1 MMKNKIFKAGR
12 HMLSLDN
19 WRKRLIFWCGAVI
32 VGAVA
37 AGYAFVADYAQK
49 LFSDFVTYS
58 SFLPLIL
65 SPVIFAIAAWLTA
78 RFCPGAVGSGI
89 PQAIAARVAQAPEER
104 RYLLGPRII
113 IGKILFTTLGLL
125 GGASI
130 GREGPTVQVG
140 AAILYLGA
148 SFGKVNAETSRS
160 LILAGA
166 AAGVAAAFNTPLAG
180 IVFAIEEMA
189 RAFEHRYSGVVLTAI
204 VLAGASSLSILG
216 NYSYFGFA
224 DGGFSL
230 SRDWLVVVIVGGVGG
245 LLGGLFS
252 KILTD
257 GAPRLYAMFK
267 NRGLFHP
274 ALFAGLCG
282 LIIAGLGYATH
293 GATYGSG
300 YAQANALLHGEST
313 GSWGY
318 TIAKFFATAIS
329 GFSGL
334 PGGIFSPSLSVGAG
348 LGASMAPWFP
358 STPVAGV
365 VLLGMTAYFAG
376 VTQAPITA
384 FIIVLE
390 ISGRQSLPVPLIAAS
405 VIAVAVSRIICP
417 VSLYHA
423 LASHFIVA
431 MKKPEEEQKAAE
443 QKEATA

>member
-1 MMKNKIFKAGR
+1 
-12 HMLSLDN
+12 MLSLDD
-19 WRKRLIFWCGAVI
+19 WSKRLIFWFGAVV
-32 VGAVA
+32 VGVVA
-37 AGYAFVADYAQK
+37 AGYAYVADYAQEF
-49 LFSDFVTYS
+49 FSKFVAYNAL
-58 SFLPLIL
+58 LPFII
-65 SPVIFAIAAWLTA
+65 SPIIFAVAAWLTA
-78 RFCPGAVGSGI
+78 KYCPGAVGSGI
-89 PQAIAARVAQAPEER
+89 PQAIAARVAQKPGER
-104 RYLLGPRII
+104 HYLLGPRII
-113 IGKILFTTLGLL
+113 FGKILFTTLALL
-125 GGASI
+125 GGASV

-148 SFGKVNAETSRS
+148 SFGKVNEETSRS

-224 DGGFSL
+224 NGGFSL
-230 SRDWLVVVIVGGVGG
+230 SRDWLVIAFVGGVGG

-257 GAPRLYAMFK
+257 GATRIYGGLQRR
-267 NRGLFHP
+267 NLFHP
-274 ALFAGLCG
+274 AVFAAVCG
-282 LIIAGLGYATH
+282 LVIAVLGYATH
-293 GATYGSG
+293 GDTFGSG
-300 YAQANALLHGEST
+300 YAQAKAMLHGES

-318 TIAKFFATAIS
+318 TIAKFIATTVS

-358 STPVAGV
+358 ETPAAGV
-365 VLLGMTAYFAG
+365 VLLGMTAYFSG

-390 ISGRQSLPVPLIAAS
+390 ISGRQSLPVPLIAVS
-405 VIAVAVSRIICP
+405 VIAVAVSRLICP
-417 VSLYHA
+417 VSLYHS
-423 LASHFIVA
+423 LANNFIIA
-431 MKKPEEEQKAAE
+431 MKKSTAGDKQGENEDKDKD
-443 QKEATA
+443 KEAVA

>member
-1 MMKNKIFKAGR
+1 MTKNKIYNTGKR
-12 HMLSLDN
+12 MLSLDN

-32 VGAVA
+32 IGAIA
-37 AGYAFVADYAQK
+37 AGYAYIADHAQT
-49 LFSDFVTYS
+49 LFSDVVQS
-58 SFLPLIL
+58 SALFPLIL
-65 SPVIFAIAAWLTA
+65 SPVMFAVGAWLTA
-78 RFCPGAVGSGI
+78 KYCPGAVGSGI
-89 PQAIAARVAQAPEER
+89 PQAIAARIAPGPDER

-130 GREGPTVQVG
+130 GREGPTVQIG

-148 SFGKVNAETSRS
+148 SFGKVNAETARS
-160 LILAGA
+160 LIL
-166 AAGVAAAFNTPLAG
+166 AFNTPLAG

-230 SRDWLVVVIVGGVGG
+230 SRDWLVIALVGAFGG
-245 LLGGLFS
+245 LFGGLFS
-252 KILTD
+252 KILID
-257 GAPRLYAMFK
+257 GAPRLYGMFK
-267 NRGLFHP
+267 NRKLYHP
-274 ALFAGLCG
+274 ALFAAVCG
-282 LIIAGLGYATH
+282 LIIAGLGIATH

-300 YAQANALLHGEST
+300 YAQANALLHGDT
-313 GSWGY
+313 AGSWSY

-348 LGASMAPWFP
+348 LGAALAPWFP
-358 STPVAGV
+358 ATPVAGV

-390 ISGRQSLPVPLIAAS
+390 ITGRQSLPVPLIAAS

-423 LASHFIVA
+423 LANNFIA
-431 MKKPEEEQKAAE
+431 ALKKPETEQKTAE
-443 QKEATA
+443 QKEAVA

>member
-1 MMKNKIFKAGR
+1 MIQNKIYKTGKR
-12 HMLSLDN
+12 MLSLDN
-19 WRKRLIFWCGAVI
+19 WRKRLIFWFGAVI
-32 VGAVA
+32 VGMVA
-37 AGYAFVADYAQK
+37 AGYAFIADYAQEF
-49 LFSDFVTYS
+49 FSEFVAYNAYT
-58 SFLPLIL
+58 PLIL
-65 SPVIFAIAAWLTA
+65 SPIIFAIAAWLTA
-78 RFCPGAVGSGI
+78 KFCPGAVGSGI
-89 PQAIAARVAQAPEER
+89 PQTIAARVAQKPEER

-224 DGGFSL
+224 NGGFSL
-230 SRDWLVVVIVGGVGG
+230 SRDWLVVAFVGGVGG

-257 GAPRLYAMFK
+257 VAPRLYTALQ
-267 NRGLFHP
+267 NRNLFHP
-274 ALFAGLCG
+274 ALFAALCG
-282 LIIAGLGYATH
+282 LIIAALGFATH

-300 YAQANALLHGEST
+300 YAQANAMLHGDSS
-313 GSWGY
+313 GSWTY

-358 STPVAGV
+358 ATPAAGV

-390 ISGRQSLPVPLIAAS
+390 ISGRQSLPVPLIAVS
-405 VIAVAVSRIICP
+405 VIAVAVSRLICP

-423 LASHFIVA
+423 LANNFIIT
-431 MKKPEEEQKAAE
+431 MKKSGVVDKTTE
-443 QKEATA
+443 QKEAVA

>member
-1 MMKNKIFKAGR
+1 
-12 HMLSLDN
+12 MLSLDN
-19 WRKRLIFWCGAVI
+19 WSKRLIFWLGAVV
-32 VGAVA
+32 VGMSA
-37 AGYAFVADYAQK
+37 AGYAYVADYAQT
-49 LFSDFVTYS
+49 LFSGFVAYNVYVP
-58 SFLPLIL
+58 FVL
-65 SPVIFAIAAWLTA
+65 SPIIFAVAAWLTA
-78 RFCPGAVGSGI
+78 KYCPGAVGSGI
-89 PQAIAARVAQAPEER
+89 PQAIAARVAQNPEER

-113 IGKILFTTLGLL
+113 FGKILFTTLGLL

-130 GREGPTVQVG
+130 GREGPTVQLG

-224 DGGFSL
+224 DGGYSL
-230 SRDWLVVVIVGGVGG
+230 SRDWLAIALVGVAGG

-252 KILTD
+252 KLLTD
-257 GAPRLYAMFK
+257 GATWLYTAFK
-267 NRGLFHP
+267 NRKIYHP
-274 ALFAGLCG
+274 ALLAALCG
-282 LIIAGLGYATH
+282 LIIAALGFATH

-300 YAQANALLHGEST
+300 YAQAKALLHGESA
-313 GSWGY
+313 GSWTY
-318 TIAKFFATAIS
+318 TIAKFFATTIS
-329 GFSGL
+329 GISGL

-358 STPVAGV
+358 AMPVAGV
-365 VLLGMTAYFAG
+365 VLLGMTAYFSG

-390 ISGRQSLPVPLIAAS
+390 ISGRQSLPVPLIATS
-405 VIAVAVSRIICP
+405 VIAVAVSRLICP

-423 LASHFIVA
+423 LANNFIIA
-431 MKKPEEEQKAAE
+431 MKKPDAGQKPAE
-443 QKEATA
+443 QKEEAVA

>member
-1 MMKNKIFKAGR
+1 
-12 HMLSLDN
+12 MLSLDN
-19 WRKRLIFWCGAVI
+19 WRKRLIFWFGAVV
-32 VGAVA
+32 VGMSA
-37 AGYAFVADYAQK
+37 AGYAYVADYAQT
-49 LFSDFVTYS
+49 LFSGFVAYNVYVP
-58 SFLPLIL
+58 FVL
-65 SPVIFAIAAWLTA
+65 SPIIFAVAAWLTA
-78 RFCPGAVGSGI
+78 KYCPGAVGSGI
-89 PQAIAARVAQAPEER
+89 PQAIAARVAQNPEER

-113 IGKILFTTLGLL
+113 FGKILFTTLGLL

-130 GREGPTVQVG
+130 GREGPTVQLG

-224 DGGFSL
+224 DGGYSL
-230 SRDWLVVVIVGGVGG
+230 SRDWLAIAVVGVMGG

-252 KILTD
+252 KLLTD
-257 GAPRLYAMFK
+257 GATQIYTAFK
-267 NRGLFHP
+267 NRKIYHP
-274 ALFAGLCG
+274 ALFAALCG
-282 LIIAGLGYATH
+282 LIIAVLGYATH
-293 GATYGSG
+293 GATFGSG
-300 YAQANALLHGEST
+300 YAQAKALLHGESA

-318 TIAKFFATAIS
+318 TIAKFLATTIS
-329 GFSGL
+329 GISGL

-348 LGASMAPWFP
+348 LGASLAPWFP
-358 STPVAGV
+358 AMPVAGV
-365 VLLGMTAYFAG
+365 VLLGMTAYFSG

-390 ISGRQSLPVPLIAAS
+390 ISGRESLPVPLIAAS
-405 VIAVAVSRIICP
+405 VIAVAVSRIVCP

-423 LASHFIVA
+423 LANNFIVA
-431 MKKPEEEQKAAE
+431 MKKPDADQKSAEE
-443 QKEATA
+443 KEKEEAPA

>member
-1 MMKNKIFKAGR
+1 
-12 HMLSLDN
+12 
-19 WRKRLIFWCGAVI
+19 
-32 VGAVA
+32 
-37 AGYAFVADYAQK
+37 
-49 LFSDFVTYS
+49 
-58 SFLPLIL
+58 
-65 SPVIFAIAAWLTA
+65 
-78 RFCPGAVGSGI
+78 
-89 PQAIAARVAQAPEER
+89 
-104 RYLLGPRII
+104 
-113 IGKILFTTLGLL
+113 
-125 GGASI
+125 
-130 GREGPTVQVG
+130 
-140 AAILYLGA
+140 
-148 SFGKVNAETSRS
+148 
-160 LILAGA
+160 
-166 AAGVAAAFNTPLAG
+166 
-180 IVFAIEEMA
+180 
-189 RAFEHRYSGVVLTAI
+189 
-204 VLAGASSLSILG
+204 
-216 NYSYFGFA
+216 
-224 DGGFSL
+224 
-230 SRDWLVVVIVGGVGG
+230 
-245 LLGGLFS
+245 LFS

-267 NRGLFHP
+267 SRGLFHP

-282 LIIAGLGYATH
+282 LIIAGLGFATH

-423 LASHFIVA
+423 LANNFIIA
-431 MKKPEEEQKAAE
+431 MKKPEEEQNTAE
-443 QKEATA
+443 QKEAAA